1 MSKEFLRL
9 AIQKKGRLSEDS
21 LRLIRECSIK
31 FNNGTGKLKSRGQ
44 NFPVEFLFLRDDDIP
59 DYVADGVADIG
70 IVGENVVVE
79 KDKNV
84 KIVKRLG
91 FSKCRLSIAIPKN
104 EEYQG
109 IKYLEGKSIA
119 TSYPGIL
126 KNFLEKNSVEADI
139 HEISGSVEI
148 APSIGLAGAICDL
161 VSSGSTLMS
170 NGLKEVETILYSEAV
185 LIANQGLP
193 PRKQGILDQLLF
205 RMESVQQGKSN
216 KYILLNAPNSALKKI
231 MELLPGM
238 RSPTVLPLAQEG
250 WSSIHSVINEDEFW
264 EKIEQL
270 KAAGAEGILVVPIEK
285 MIM

>member
-1 MSKEFLRL
+1 MKEFLRL

-70 IVGENVVVE
+70 IVGENVAVE

-126 KNFLEKNSVEADI
+126 KNFLEKNNVGADI

-193 PRKQGILDQLLF
+193 SRKQGILDQLLF